1 MRRSNR
7 ELWLAFAAILGVTLA
22 YLAVIDAFQNIP
34 AASGL
39 FGHSIGILGFVLM
52 LMTEILYTLRKRS
65 RSARWGKMSNW
76 LQFHIFTGL
85 VGPYL
90 VLIHASWKYNGLA
103 GILTLLTVVI
113 VASGFFGR
121 YIYTAVPRTADGA
134 EIAAD
139 ELERQMKATEAELQL
154 SLVDLPA
161 ALSVSGSLL
170 ATGTG
175 ASGSG
180 PGLIFKRIFADWGYR
195 WRWRQARRQLPAAA
209 RPQADRLEQLQF
221 QKRVLSRQ
229 LDSLA
234 MTRRLLGLWHNIH
247 MPIGMALFVT
257 AFIHIGG
264 ALYYSTF
271 LR

>member
-7 ELWLAFAAILGVTLA
+7 ELWFAFAAILGVTLA
-22 YLAVIDAFQNIP
+22 YLAVINVLQSIP

-39 FGHSIGILGFVLM
+39 FGHAIGILGFVLM
-52 LMTEILYTLRKRS
+52 LMTEILYSLRKRS
-65 RSARWGKMSNW
+65 RSARWGKMANW

-103 GILTLLTVVI
+103 GILTLLTLVI
-113 VASGFFGR
+113 VVSGFFGR

-134 EIAAD
+134 EIAAHD
-139 ELERQMKATEAELQL
+139 LVRQIQTTEAELQL
-154 SLVDLPA
+154 SLAGLPV
-161 ALSVSGSLL
+161 ALALPGGLL
-170 ATGTG
+170 ASGTG
-175 ASGSG
+175 DSTAGF
-180 PGLIFKRIFADWGYR
+180 GLIFERVFADWGFR
-195 WRWRQARRQLPAAA
+195 WRWWQARRRLPAAA
-209 RPQADRLEQLQF
+209 RAQAAHLEQLQI

-229 LDSLA
+229 LASLA
-234 MTRRLLGLWHNIH
+234 MARRMLGLWHNIH
-247 MPIGMALFVT
+247 MPIGMALFIT

-264 ALYYSTF
+264 ALYYTAY

>member
-7 ELWLAFAAILGVTLA
+7 ELWYAFAAILAITLA
-22 YLAVIDAFQNIP
+22 YLAVVNVLQRFP
-34 AASGL
+34 AASSL
-39 FGHSIGILGFVLM
+39 FGHAIGILGFVLM
-52 LMTEILYTLRKRS
+52 LMTEILYSLRKRS
-65 RSARWGKMSNW
+65 RSARWGKMSSW

-90 VLIHASWKYNGLA
+90 VLIHASWNYNGLA
-103 GILTLLTVVI
+103 GILTLLTLVI

-139 ELERQMKATEAELQL
+139 ELERQIRVTEAELQL
-154 SLVDLPA
+154 SFAGLPA
-161 ALSVSGSLL
+161 GLTLPNALL
-170 ATGTG
+170 A
-175 ASGSG
+175 SG
-180 PGLIFKRIFADWGYR
+180 PGASSASFGLVFARLFADWGYR
-195 WRWRQARRQLPAAA
+195 WRWRQATRKLPAAA
-209 RPQADRLEQLQF
+209 RAQAARLEQLQV

-229 LDSLA
+229 LASLVMA
-234 MTRRLLGLWHNIH
+234 RRLLGLWHNIH

-264 ALYYSTF
+264 ALYYTAY